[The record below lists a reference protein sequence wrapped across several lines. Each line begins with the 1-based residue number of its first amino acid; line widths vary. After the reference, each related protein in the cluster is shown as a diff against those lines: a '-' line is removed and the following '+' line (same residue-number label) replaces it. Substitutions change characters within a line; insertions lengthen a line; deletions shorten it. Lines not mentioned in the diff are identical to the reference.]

1 MTPILILTNVGINTG
16 LISHCCAYYGEG
28 SGPIQIES
36 FSCSGSE
43 ANITSCSSSSESMDM
58 YDHQYD
64 VGVQCQKGSRGV
76 YHCVYRTI

>member
-1 MTPILILTNVGINTG
+1 MPIYCEKYVFNKSSG
-16 LISHCCAYYGEG
+16 LISRCCGYYGEG

-36 FSCSGSE
+36 VSCSGSE
-43 ANITSCSSSSESMDM
+43 AKITSCSSSSEPMDM

-76 YHCVYRTI
+76 